1 MSRVEKTF
9 SFASWATDHPSD
21 PVPGDRIDIQF
32 DNHRQAIQSLTRAMD
47 RLVRA
52 DGKLNH
58 DLLTPES
65 LPRDLLEGLASKTR
79 REVEDFVDPLIAA
92 TKNHLRELEQT
103 QLGLQATLAEIK
115 TRQRE
120 ADRLLRDTET
130 LSGSVHQHAR
140 QAMSA
145 VTKAA
150 NLQAQV
156 IEDQNWKDLQANTAQ
171 DWALVSTVWAEF
183 MDGAAT
189 IPPNILASNSLTG
202 DHWSS
207 RWWAHRAAGAAGM
220 LAWWYQGAFPGAP
233 PSTPNTPTGQPIP
246 IGGMYFDTI
255 SGKMFVWNGSSW
267 VPLAQGPAAATT
279 SSLYYLA
286 TAGQTVFNLA
296 TADHFGAS
304 FSFNQTKPEGLHAFV
319 NGVRVVPTDDYSI
332 NVASSTVTFV
342 RPLSANA
349 IAGFDILTPVSQ
361 LTPSG
366 SVNTVLVNAI
376 TPDGVKT
383 HFAGLTAAASGAPV
397 SAAKSE
403 ELLVSVNGV
412 QQSPGASYSATAD
425 SIDFVQAPEADANV
439 FIVWFGPSLGAGSGA
454 GPPPPSAPAILASPV
469 VTGAATAGSALNT
482 TDGVWSNSPTLITYQ
497 WRRNGANIAGAAAP
511 AYTLVSADSSTTV
524 TCLVIA
530 SNAGGSASA
539 VSNAISVL
547 PTAPVNSVPPSISG
561 TASIG
566 STLTLAGNGTWSGGP
581 TFATQWLRDNSNIP
595 GATASTYAVVSADA
609 GHAISAAVTATNAAG
624 SASAGSNALAIPLF
638 PGSPVGIFSVR
649 KVGTGYAGPCLKVRR
664 TSDSVQQDI
673 GFNPA
678 TGFIDM
684 SAAAAFAGSAL
695 LYVTKWYDQSG
706 GGLDVAQASPG
717 AEPLLVSINGRPY
730 LSFQGGVGSIL
741 ASAAVGAFALTAD
754 HTIGAVTQLNS
765 DLGQVPIGC
774 TDGGAGWAFF
784 YNGVASGPGPQPGKN
799 VFWTPGGAVTGTFDM
814 FGKMPTRMVTTRAS
828 TALKIYAN
836 GTLGGSGTIT
846 TVTASTEVLKI
857 GSYAHF
863 GLNYEGLIG
872 EVFVYASALTDPVR
886 LGIDANQAL
895 AFPDTTFATPYNGA
909 ACVQFGLNEQISFG
923 NILNYE
929 RTQPWTAWGAIQ
941 MYGVS
946 PPAIAGGIVFSNVT
960 APSDPAFPGYEMW
973 VDKQGFMRVRVINNA
988 ATFNMIGMIGAVF
1001 LADGKKHMLCATY
1014 DGSSLAAGIKLY
1026 VDGVQDTGAFSE
1038 GSFLTASIIKA
1049 GQAMYVG
1056 TQQNEG
1062 AFNFTGTIGHVQL
1075 DNVVRSA
1082 AYIAPVKNGVIPP
1095 KDANTVWRLLLNE
1108 GTGVTVNDTS
1118 GGGRNGTLTSGNM
1131 WVP

>member
-79 REVEDFVDPLIAA
+79 REVEGFVDPLIAA
-92 TKNHLRELEQT
+92 TKNHLQELEQT
-103 QLGLQATLAEIK
+103 QLSLQATLAEIK

-145 VTKAA
+145 VTRAA
-150 NLQAQV
+150 NIQAQV
-156 IEDQNWKDLQANTAQ
+156 IEDQNWKDLQANTSQ

-183 MDGAAT
+183 MDGNAT

-267 VPLAQGPAAATT
+267 VPLAQGPAAATA

-286 TAGQTVFNLA
+286 AAGQTVFPLT
-296 TADHFGAS
+296 TADYSGAS
-304 FSFNQTKPEGLHAFV
+304 FSFNQSKPEGLHAFV
-319 NGVRVVPTDDYSI
+319 NGVRLTAGDYSV
-332 NVASSTVTFV
+332 NTVSSVVTFV

-349 IAGFDILTPVSQ
+349 IAGFDLLTPVSQ
-361 LTPSG
+361 LSPSG

-376 TPDGVKT
+376 APDGVKT

-497 WRRNGANIAGAAAP
+497 WRR
-511 AYTLVSADSSTTV
+511 
-524 TCLVIA
+524 
-530 SNAGGSASA
+530 
-539 VSNAISVL
+539 
-547 PTAPVNSVPPSISG
+547 TARTSQARRRRL
-561 TASIG
+561 TASVRR
-566 STLTLAGNGTWSGGP
+566 LLDHRHLPRHRVQRRRQRQRCQQRHLCPADRAGQQRSP
-581 TFATQWLRDNSNIP
+581 VDLRHGVHRLDSDP
-595 GATASTYAVVSADA
+595 GWQRDLERRAHFRDTVAARRFQHPRRDRLDLRRRVSRR

-624 SASAGSNALAIPLF
+624 SASAGSNALAVPLF

-706 GGLDVAQASPG
+706 GGLDVRTSQPRRRAASG
-717 AEPLLVSINGRPY
+717 DDQRMPY
-730 LSFQGGVGSIL
+730 LSFQGGV
-741 ASAAVGAFALTAD
+741 A
-754 HTIGAVTQLNS
+754 
-765 DLGQVPIGC
+765 
-774 TDGGAGWAFF
+774 
-784 YNGVASGPGPQPGKN
+784 
-799 VFWTPGGAVTGTFDM
+799 
-814 FGKMPTRMVTTRAS
+814 
-828 TALKIYAN
+828 
-836 GTLGGSGTIT
+836 
-846 TVTASTEVLKI
+846 
-857 GSYAHF
+857 
-863 GLNYEGLIG
+863 
-872 EVFVYASALTDPVR
+872 
-886 LGIDANQAL
+886 
-895 AFPDTTFATPYNGA
+895 
-909 ACVQFGLNEQISFG
+909 
-923 NILNYE
+923 
-929 RTQPWTAWGAIQ
+929 
-941 MYGVS
+941 
-946 PPAIAGGIVFSNVT
+946 
-960 APSDPAFPGYEMW
+960 
-973 VDKQGFMRVRVINNA
+973 
-988 ATFNMIGMIGAVF
+988 
-1001 LADGKKHMLCATY
+1001 
-1014 DGSSLAAGIKLY
+1014 
-1026 VDGVQDTGAFSE
+1026 AFSPRP
-1038 GSFLTASIIKA
+1038 
-1049 GQAMYVG
+1049 Q
-1056 TQQNEG
+1056 
-1062 AFNFTGTIGHVQL
+1062 
-1075 DNVVRSA
+1075 
-1082 AYIAPVKNGVIPP
+1082 
-1095 KDANTVWRLLLNE
+1095 
-1108 GTGVTVNDTS
+1108 
-1118 GGGRNGTLTSGNM
+1118 
-1131 WVP
+1131 